1 MGNLICIENQMSDV
15 KRNNQQVAENKGDE
29 HTKTNGKSIEG
40 LNCKHVIEKVE
51 TTYEKSIHKHSKIGY
66 CSKNPS
72 LALNSVGEK
81 DEAQSSPSKSKV
93 LQI

>member
-40 LNCKHVIEKVE
+40 LNCKNVMEKVE
-51 TTYEKSIHKHSKIGY
+51 TTYEGRAFINIRKLDIARIIHLWH
-66 CSKNPS
+66 
-72 LALNSVGEK
+72 
-81 DEAQSSPSKSKV
+81 
-93 LQI
+93 

>member
-15 KRNNQQVAENKGDE
+15 KRNYQQVAENKEDE
-29 HTKTNGKSIEG
+29 HTKTNGKSIER
-40 LNCKHVIEKVE
+40 LNCKHVMEKVE

-66 CSKNPS
+66 CSNNPS
-72 LALNSVGEK
+72 LGLNSVGDK
-81 DEAQSSPSKSKV
+81 DGAQSSSFKSKV